1 MDLRPDHPLLS
12 ALRPEARE
20 APESGIVEVFNY
32 GRGREG
38 LIPMWAGEGD
48 LPTPDFIY
56 EAAIRS
62 LQEGETF
69 YTAQRGIPELRAA
82 LARYHQ
88 RTYGRSFADE
98 RFFIT
103 GGGMQAIQ
111 IAARMVAGAGD
122 EVLVPTPAWPNI
134 TAAIAINGAT
144 PVDVPLSFGNAGWTL
159 DLDRLFAAATERTK
173 GIFINSPSNPT
184 GWTATEDE
192 LRVILDFAR
201 ARGLF
206 IIADEVYHRFY
217 YEGARSPS
225 FHDVAEPEDRILYV
239 NTFSKNWAMT
249 GWRIGWLSTS
259 PALGQTIEN
268 LVQYSTSGVATFM
281 QRAAT
286 VALDEGGAFLERQ
299 VGRAR
304 TGRDIVCAG
313 LAGSGRVRFSEPAG
327 AFYLF
332 FAVDGEDDTRALA
345 LRLVD
350 EANIGLAPGTAFG
363 PAGQGFMRLCF
374 ASSAERMQEATDR
387 LVAWL
392 RRG

>member
-1 MDLRPDHPLLS
+1 MSDHPLLS
-12 ALRPEARE
+12 VLRREARE

-32 GRGREG
+32 GRGRPG

-69 YTAQRGIPELRAA
+69 YTAQRGIPEIRAA
-82 LARYHQ
+82 LARYHE
-88 RTYGRSFADE
+88 RTFGRSFADE
-98 RFFIT
+98 RFFVT

-111 IAARMVAGAGD
+111 IAARMVAGTGD
-122 EVLVPTPAWPNI
+122 EVLVPSPSWPNI
-134 TAAIAINGAT
+134 TAAVGISGAQ
-144 PVDVPLSFGNAGWTL
+144 PVEVPLRFGNAGWTV
-159 DLDRLFAAATERTK
+159 DLDRLFEAANERTRAV
-173 GIFINSPSNPT
+173 FINSPANPT
-184 GWTATEDE
+184 GWTATIDD
-192 LRVILDFAR
+192 LRAIVDFAR
-201 ARGLF
+201 QRGLF
-206 IIADEVYHRFY
+206 IIADEVYPRFY
-217 YEGARSPS
+217 YAGTRAPS

-268 LVQYSTSGVATFM
+268 LIQYSTSGVATFM

-286 VALDEGGAFLERQ
+286 VALDEGEDFVRMQ
-299 VGRAR
+299 VDRAR
-304 TGRDIVCAG
+304 QGRDILCAG
-313 LAGSGRVRFSEPAG
+313 LAGTGRARFAEPVG

-332 FAVDGEDDTRALA
+332 FGVDGEDDTRALA
-345 LRLVD
+345 IRLVD
-350 EANIGLAPGTAFG
+350 EANVGLAPGTAFG
-363 PAGQGFMRLCF
+363 AGGAPFMRACF

-392 RRG
+392 RRT

>member
-1 MDLRPDHPLLS
+1 MDNSTDHPLLA

-32 GRGREG
+32 GRGRPG

-62 LQEGETF
+62 LCDGETF
-69 YTAQRGIPELRAA
+69 YTAQRGIPEVREA
-82 LARYHQ
+82 LARYHE

-144 PVDVPLSFGNAGWTL
+144 PVEVPLSFGNDGWTL
-159 DLDRLFAAATERTK
+159 DLDRLFAAATGRTK

-184 GWTATEDE
+184 GWTASREE
-192 LRVILDFAR
+192 LGAILDFAR

-217 YEGARSPS
+217 YAGARAPS

-286 VALDEGGAFLERQ
+286 VALDEGDPFLALQ
-299 VGRAR
+299 VDRAR

-313 LAGSGRVRFSEPAG
+313 LARSGRARFVEPAG

-363 PAGQGFMRLCF
+363 TAGYGFMRLCF
-374 ASSAERMQEATDR
+374 ASSAERIEEATGR